1 MRQAAHSDKRNRDHV
16 LALLG
21 QGDFPIREMGSD
33 DLNSVEE
40 ATLAFSLG
48 ESDRAAVMLKDVT
61 RKAPDCFEAWHALTE
76 VMFSMRN
83 LDGALQAGE
92 EALRLRPDD
101 LHMHVSLSRVWA
113 EIGDKERAEEFASK
127 ARVLGWKAELADD
140 KEHGDTTV
148 C

>member
-1 MRQAAHSDKRNRDHV
+1 
-16 LALLG
+16 
-21 QGDFPIREMGSD
+21 MGSD

-48 ESDRAAVMLKDVT
+48 EEDRAAVMLKDVP

-92 EALRLRPDD
+92 EA
-101 LHMHVSLSRVWA
+101 
-113 EIGDKERAEEFASK
+113 
-127 ARVLGWKAELADD
+127 
-140 KEHGDTTV
+140 
-148 C
+148 